1 MAPPT
6 TSRIRL
12 AFPHVKPIGAGP
24 ETLRPLVSLQMA
36 QTGLA
41 AAFVVPIA
49 STARGEPMM
58 SYETYV
64 RFCPD
69 CGYTEESGD
78 QDFLFMV
85 RECPA
90 CALLGPIMYRPPIFG
105 EQPGRAYD
113 RPPRPL
119 WDSAAA

>member
-1 MAPPT
+1 
-6 TSRIRL
+6 
-12 AFPHVKPIGAGP
+12 
-24 ETLRPLVSLQMA
+24 MA

-90 CALLGPIMYRPPIFG
+90 CALLGPIMYQPPISASS
-105 EQPGRAYD
+105 RAAHTIV
-113 RPPRPL
+113 RRGLSGIQQPPR
-119 WDSAAA
+119 